1 MEQTKL
7 LDYIQRISGML
18 AKFATFDIYDEDD
31 IRQEI
36 FFLMAQAEEVYDP
49 EKGDEYAF
57 YLNFVSNRLKNI
69 KRDRY
74 LNNSDKK
81 NIADAESL
89 GDEEEIEEQQTT
101 DLREYV
107 EEIDRAIAANLRSDY
122 LKFKEGA
129 KLPHRN
135 KHIIMQHIREIVQRI
150 ENRKHH

>member
-7 LDYIQRISGML
+7 LDYIQRISGTL
-18 AKFATFDIYDEDD
+18 ARYSTFDIYDEDD
-31 IRQEI
+31 IGQEI
-36 FFLMAQAEEVYDP
+36 FFLMGQAEEVYDP
-49 EKGDEYAF
+49 AKGDEYAF

-74 LNNSDKK
+74 LNNSEKK

-89 GDEEEIEEQQTT
+89 GNEEDIEESSSAN
-101 DLREYV
+101 LFEYV
-107 EEIDRAIAANLRSDY
+107 EEIDKSIAANLRGDY

-135 KHIIMQHIREIVQRI
+135 KHIIIQHIKEIVERI
-150 ENRKHH
+150 ESRKKY